1 MCWRATM
8 VLNGVVVLNRIVRFT
23 VQRCQGAFG
32 GIMGPT
38 LESRSDRKRKL
49 LLLAATEIFLDKGY
63 DGTRMEDVAIK
74 AAVSKPTVYRFF
86 SDKERLFAEIV
97 RATTGEIDELVRL
110 VVETM
115 TEQTGVES
123 GLIVLA
129 RRFMSALMQPRILR
143 LRRLVMANAE
153 RFPEVGRSWY
163 EQGFERVLAT
173 LGASFQSLADRKL
186 LLVKDPLLAANHFV
200 GMLLW
205 IPINKAMF
213 TGDYHSSPG
222 ELEGFAVGAVRAF
235 LAGYGPTSGSD
246 SGFAHATARKRL

>member
-1 MCWRATM
+1 
-8 VLNGVVVLNRIVRFT
+8 
-23 VQRCQGAFG
+23 
-32 GIMGPT
+32 MGPA

-63 DGTRMEDVAIK
+63 DGTRMEDVAMK

-97 RATTGEIDELVRL
+97 LATTGEIDELVRL
-110 VVETM
+110 VVDTM
-115 TEQTGVES
+115 AEHAGVES

-129 RRFMSALMQPRILR
+129 RRFLNALMQPRILR

-153 RFPEVGRSWY
+153 RFPDVGRSWY

-186 LLVKDPLLAANHFV
+186 LRVEDPLLAANHFV
-200 GMLLW
+200 GILLW

-213 TGDYHSSPG
+213 TGDYHSSPD
-222 ELEGFAVGAVRAF
+222 ELEGLAAGAVRAF
-235 LAGYGPTSGSD
+235 LAGYGAS
-246 SGFAHATARKRL
+246 AR